1 MKKVF
6 KVFTALVMMFSL
18 AGGAVAAT
26 KAEQQAE
33 VRKAAQ
39 ASLAK
44 FYKADPALKAA
55 VGKAPGYA
63 VFTSFGISFLV
74 GGAGGKGIVHNN
86 KTKKDTFMAMAQ
98 ASAGVQIGAAETET
112 LIVFKNEAGMA
123 EFIEKGWT
131 GGGSAA
137 IQAGADGK
145 SAGTPGTG
153 EVSTANAMTYSL
165 TKNGLRAGAAAEGS
179 KFWVDKDLN

>member
-1 MKKVF
+1 MKLF
-6 KVFTALVMMFSL
+6 KLFTGLVMMFSL
-18 AGGAVAAT
+18 AGGTLAAT

-39 ASLAK
+39 TSLAK
-44 FYKADPALKAA
+44 FYKADPKLKAA

-112 LIVFKNEAGMA
+112 LIVFQNEKGMA

-137 IQAGADGK
+137 AQAGADGK
-145 SAGTPGTG
+145 SAGTKGAG
-153 EVSTANAMTYSL
+153 EVTSADAMTYSL
-165 TKNGLRAGAAAEGS
+165 TKNGLRAGIAAEGS